1 MLCNKEFENEQ
12 TQSSAMVLKKKER
25 KKERKKEVRSSS
37 RKKCIINVFQLLSRS
52 IA

>member
-25 KKERKKEVRSSS
+25 KKERKKYD
-37 RKKCIINVFQLLSRS
+37 LLLERN
-52 IA
+52 AL